1 MSFNDIWNSEEFFT
15 FFMFGI
21 AVVGI
26 AIIIVSIVKYNNSK
40 TTSNYNRDFLT
51 SNEKTSTKICRNC
64 GCYISPSAST
74 CSNCGTATKAKMPI
88 TSASNEWRCPK
99 CGRVNQNY
107 VGTCGCGQFK
117 PK

>member
-40 TTSNYNRDFLT
+40 TTSNYNRDFLSSHET
-51 SNEKTSTKICRNC
+51 NSTRICRNC
-64 GCYISPSAST
+64 GCSISPSAST
-74 CSNCGTATKAKMPI
+74 CSNCGTTTKVRMSI
-88 TSASNEWRCPK
+88 TNPSNEWKCSK

-107 VGTCGCGQFK
+107 VGTCGCGQVK